1 MLTIQIF
8 CKSCIRD
15 VSFISRL
22 FHKFDC
28 WSTAHT
34 SRVLHTSLVE
44 VLRTSLVEVLHT
56 SLAEVVHTSVAE
68 VVHTSYFLRTS
79 LAVVEVEV
87 VHTSLVGPLCGI
99 SCLWLDGSSSP
110 WSCGNSLPSCSF
122 CSLHNLAVVSGCL
135 GDSYVPWLYR
145 SFSEWLDGNFSG
157 WLGDSYVPW

>member
-15 VSFISRL
+15 VSFISNL

-28 WSTAHT
+28 WSTSHT
-34 SRVLHTSLVE
+34 SRVP
-44 VLRTSLVEVLHT
+44 HT

-79 LAVVEVEV
+79 LAVVEVEGAAEVAHTSSAEV
-87 VHTSLVGPLCGI
+87 VHTSLVGLLCGI